1 MLCGLITTDI
11 STKLISLVQI
21 SNKTHSKTSYLNK
34 NIKIRLAGTI
44 YFYIFVKISS
54 IHVAYFD
61 SRLPVVPHIFHRHE
75 CAQHNQI

>member
-34 NIKIRLAGTI
+34 NVKIRLTGTI

-54 IHVAYFD
+54 INIVYFNFFI
-61 SRLPVVPHIFHRHE
+61 LH
-75 CAQHNQI
+75 

>member
-11 STKLISLVQI
+11 STKLTSLVQI

-34 NIKIRLAGTI
+34 NVKIKLTGTI

-54 IHVAYFD
+54 MNIAYFNFFI
-61 SRLPVVPHIFHRHE
+61 LH
-75 CAQHNQI
+75 

>member
-34 NIKIRLAGTI
+34 NVKIKPTETI

-54 IHVAYFD
+54 MNIVYFNF
-61 SRLPVVPHIFHRHE
+61 LFCIEMFILYICHQNTV
-75 CAQHNQI
+75 NL

>member
-21 SNKTHSKTSYLNK
+21 SNKTHNKTSYLNK
-34 NIKIRLAGTI
+34 NVKIRLTETI

-54 IHVAYFD
+54 MNIVYFNFFI
-61 SRLPVVPHIFHRHE
+61 LH
-75 CAQHNQI
+75 

>member
-21 SNKTHSKTSYLNK
+21 SNKTHIKTSYLNK
-34 NIKIRLAGTI
+34 NVKIRLTETI

-54 IHVAYFD
+54 MNIVYFNFFI
-61 SRLPVVPHIFHRHE
+61 LH
-75 CAQHNQI
+75 

>member
-34 NIKIRLAGTI
+34 NVKIRLTGTI

-54 IHVAYFD
+54 MNIVYFNFFI
-61 SRLPVVPHIFHRHE
+61 LH
-75 CAQHNQI
+75 

>member
-34 NIKIRLAGTI
+34 NVKIRPTGTI

-54 IHVAYFD
+54 MNIVYFNFFI
-61 SRLPVVPHIFHRHE
+61 LH
-75 CAQHNQI
+75 

>member
-21 SNKTHSKTSYLNK
+21 SDKTHSKTSYLNK
-34 NIKIRLAGTI
+34 NVKIRLTGTI

-54 IHVAYFD
+54 MNIVYFNFFI
-61 SRLPVVPHIFHRHE
+61 LH
-75 CAQHNQI
+75 

>member
-34 NIKIRLAGTI
+34 NVKIRLTGTI

-54 IHVAYFD
+54 INIVYFNF
-61 SRLPVVPHIFHRHE
+61 LFCIEMFILYICHQNTV
-75 CAQHNQI
+75 NL

>member
-34 NIKIRLAGTI
+34 NVKIRLTRTI

-54 IHVAYFD
+54 MNIVYFNFFI
-61 SRLPVVPHIFHRHE
+61 LH
-75 CAQHNQI
+75 

>member
-34 NIKIRLAGTI
+34 NVKIRLTGTI

-54 IHVAYFD
+54 MNIVYFNF
-61 SRLPVVPHIFHRHE
+61 LFCIEMFILYICHQNTV
-75 CAQHNQI
+75 NL

>member
-11 STKLISLVQI
+11 STKLTSLVQI

-34 NIKIRLAGTI
+34 NVKIRLTGTI

-54 IHVAYFD
+54 MNIVYFNFFI
-61 SRLPVVPHIFHRHE
+61 LH
-75 CAQHNQI
+75 

>member
-34 NIKIRLAGTI
+34 NIKIRLTETI
-44 YFYIFVKISS
+44 YFYIFIKISS
-54 IHVAYFD
+54 MNIVYFNFFI
-61 SRLPVVPHIFHRHE
+61 LH
-75 CAQHNQI
+75 

>member
-54 IHVAYFD
+54 MNIVYFNF
-61 SRLPVVPHIFHRHE
+61 LFCIEMFILYICHQNTV
-75 CAQHNQI
+75 NL

>member
-34 NIKIRLAGTI
+34 NVKIKLTGTI

-54 IHVAYFD
+54 MNIVYFNFFI
-61 SRLPVVPHIFHRHE
+61 LH
-75 CAQHNQI
+75 

>member
-21 SNKTHSKTSYLNK
+21 SNKIHSKTSYLNK
-34 NIKIRLAGTI
+34 NVKIRLARTI

-54 IHVAYFD
+54 INIVYFNF
-61 SRLPVVPHIFHRHE
+61 LFCIEMFILYICHQNTV
-75 CAQHNQI
+75 NL

>member
-11 STKLISLVQI
+11 STKLTSLVQI

-34 NIKIRLAGTI
+34 NAKIRLTGTI

-54 IHVAYFD
+54 MNIVYFNF
-61 SRLPVVPHIFHRHE
+61 LFCIEMFILYICHQNTV
-75 CAQHNQI
+75 NL

>member
-34 NIKIRLAGTI
+34 NVKIRLTETI

-54 IHVAYFD
+54 INIVYFNF
-61 SRLPVVPHIFHRHE
+61 LFCIEMFILYICHQNTV
-75 CAQHNQI
+75 NL

>member
-34 NIKIRLAGTI
+34 NVKIRLTGTI

-54 IHVAYFD
+54 MNIVYFNFFYFA
-61 SRLPVVPHIFHRHE
+61 LKCLFCIFVIKT
-75 CAQHNQI
+75 Q